1 MACGVETAA
10 SDTPLTR
17 THLSLFLPLQR
28 FRRCQSNTD
37 TAIHNCCDYYVLRLT
52 LAVEICII
60 GLPPCSRRGR
70 DEGFSE

>member
-28 FRRCQSNTD
+28 FRRCQSNT
-37 TAIHNCCDYYVLRLT
+37 AIHNCCDYCVLRLT

-60 GLPPCSRRGR
+60 GLPPAREEGGTR
-70 DEGFSE
+70 DSPSNH